1 MQQKG
6 KRTLWVV
13 RDGSRESDT
22 RPEARP
28 GGSRRAGACG
38 AVFWAGS
45 QDPGSGVGVGAGEGE
60 EGLGDTPGGPG
71 TSSSRWEEGE
81 QLSPQTPQPASP
93 HCTPTRPGR
102 AASGVQPGVKEGGA
116 EGPSAGSG
124 PGAFPSQSLRG
135 LPRGHP

>member
-28 GGSRRAGACG
+28 GGSRLAGACG

-60 EGLGDTPGGPG
+60 EGPGLLPPGGRKG
-71 TSSSRWEEGE
+71 SSSAHRRP
-81 QLSPQTPQPASP
+81 SPPLPTAPPPGPAERPAVSSP
-93 HCTPTRPGR
+93 
-102 AASGVQPGVKEGGA
+102 V
-116 EGPSAGSG
+116 
-124 PGAFPSQSLRG
+124 
-135 LPRGHP
+135 